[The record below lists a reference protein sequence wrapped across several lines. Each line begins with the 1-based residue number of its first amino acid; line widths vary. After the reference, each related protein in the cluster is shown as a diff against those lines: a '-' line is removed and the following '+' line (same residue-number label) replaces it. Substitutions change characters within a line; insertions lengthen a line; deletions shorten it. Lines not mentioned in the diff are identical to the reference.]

1 MGQLGPVTSAA
12 VLQFNTPAHQIHR
25 EIWPTNDDF
34 QSGLDKIPIE
44 IEDIKGET
52 DSIPVGLETNI
63 TQKNDSSAGANDF
76 EFRPLTEEEKQEF
89 MDSLDAKGRQILAE
103 LAGEAKV
110 QTTQAENAVP
120 LCCL

>member
-1 MGQLGPVTSAA
+1 MRQLGTIASAA
-12 VLQFNTPAHQIHR
+12 VLQVNTPAHQIRR

-34 QSGLDKIPIE
+34 QSVLDKIPIE
-44 IEDIKGET
+44 IEDIKGEA
-52 DSIPVGLETNI
+52 DSIPIGPETRI
-63 TQKNDSSAGANDF
+63 KQKKESSAGANDF

-103 LAGEAKV
+103 LAGEAKSSGDP
-110 QTTQAENAVP
+110 AENAVP